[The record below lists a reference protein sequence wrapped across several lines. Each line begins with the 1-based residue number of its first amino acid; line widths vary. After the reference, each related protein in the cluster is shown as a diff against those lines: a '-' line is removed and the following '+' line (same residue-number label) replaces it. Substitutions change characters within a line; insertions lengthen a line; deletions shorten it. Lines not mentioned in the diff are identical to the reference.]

1 MAPTDPASAGPDQA
15 GNPAD
20 KQSAASRAAPA
31 PGAAETIP
39 AAHTDAENTGI
50 ENAGVNTGVDS
61 TDRPG
66 DIPYDQAAAE
76 HENPA
81 LE

>member
-1 MAPTDPASAGPDQA
+1 M
-15 GNPAD
+15 
-20 KQSAASRAAPA
+20 QSASHAAPA

-39 AAHTDAENTGI
+39 AAHSGAENTGVDTA
-50 ENAGVNTGVDS
+50 NATNA
-61 TDRPG
+61 DRPG